1 MTGENLQ
8 GQADGEDEGTDRLS
22 GSASGQGRVYQS
34 RRDQHIT
41 HIDVR
46 LDGAGGGERRALE
59 RSATAQQAHA
69 GTARVISFLLG
80 MVGALEDECAALK
93 EEAGRARAA
102 GRDETL
108 AEIQDEL
115 QGYELKL
122 MQVQTKLTE
131 AQRER
136 EVAEE
141 LLIEA
146 QRQAEEYRRAAEDLQ
161 QQRTARAVEESDPER
176 PGRRELHE
184 YDHAMEKA
192 DEELGQ
198 LREDL
203 RRLGDQMSQRPRESS
218 GEHVLPGEVVGAR
231 ADADDLADDG
241 AERRPGTPD
250 AGPEESAGPDRR
262 EQQQEQE
269 QEQEQQQGQDEASGA
284 APRGFLVTSVTY
296 LVPPLP
302 LTIVAT
308 AVMQMYAAEPSPAVI
323 WSLSFAVIAGLA
335 AVFLALFLLGMA
347 IEVTRSPSSNR
358 SSQQGRPSTRHRNGV
373 GFAAFVSV
381 CLAAY
386 CLVNPDGFA
395 VLGGTAR
402 FLAEYLGPL

>member
-1 MTGENLQ
+1 MTGEHLPE
-8 GQADGEDEGTDRLS
+8 GQADGDDEGTDRLS

-46 LDGAGGGERRALE
+46 FSGAEGGERRALE

-108 AEIQDEL
+108 AEIQGEL

-176 PGRRELHE
+176 PGHRELHE

-218 GEHVLPGEVVGAR
+218 GEHVLPGEVVGVR
-231 ADADDLADDG
+231 ADDG
-241 AERRPGTPD
+241 ADAAERRPGTPD
-250 AGPEESAGPDRR
+250 AGPEESAGPDRQ
-262 EQQQEQE
+262 EQQQEQ
-269 QEQEQQQGQDEASGA
+269 GEASGA

-323 WSLSFAVIAGLA
+323 WSLSFTVIAGLA

-358 SSQQGRPSTRHRNGV
+358 SSQQGRPSPRHRNGV

-395 VLGGTAR
+395 VLGGVAR